1 MFILLFIQYI
11 YIASII
17 LTEHFYSTYL
27 QTFISTCQNV
37 NQHRKNVIYCA
48 KYLNTFSNCW
58 YQFCNIEL
66 FETIF
71 FLRGKLFSTLREVIF
86 LMSFKQIMSIISTSK
101 FCNLSS
107 VNNFFD
113 KRCKLCN
120 WTLNLTSL
128 LSMALRNT
136 NEHYT
141 NQNYLLRSFIS
152 KSLNSHNM
160 IRSSELKAIKVFYWQ
175 NNFLFQRYLP
185 SRLQLIKLR

>member
-1 MFILLFIQYI
+1 
-11 YIASII
+11 
-17 LTEHFYSTYL
+17 
-27 QTFISTCQNV
+27 
-37 NQHRKNVIYCA
+37 
-48 KYLNTFSNCW
+48 
-58 YQFCNIEL
+58 
-66 FETIF
+66 
-71 FLRGKLFSTLREVIF
+71 
-86 LMSFKQIMSIISTSK
+86 MSIISTSK

-113 KRCKLCN
+113 KRCKLYN

-185 SRLQLIKLR
+185 SHLQLIKLRWHQGYDVLAVISVVKIFTNIIAEKFFFFQYFHYYHGTSVFHTDFFGRIFTKNVVTSAVQTVAPSVLPWWYHYRYSSDGIYLW